1 MGRKKKSKSE
11 LLGKV
16 ASVRLGVM
24 ETGLIVKLRRRY
36 PRYRDDSQ
44 VIRESL
50 YKWGQMEGF
59 VQ

>member
-1 MGRKKKSKSE
+1 MGRKKKSKRE

-16 ASVRLGVM
+16 ASVRLGSL
-24 ETGLIVKLRRRY
+24 ETSLILSLRRRY

-44 VIRESL
+44 VIREAL

-59 VQ
+59 AQ